1 MGNTKAELWIEGD
14 ENRLSF
20 GDYGLRVLTAAE
32 TSVAGEFFCAL
43 HATEAAQIDFTSSP
57 VGAGGDASASN
68 LTIPAGFI
76 IYGNLTTVT
85 VDSGTVI
92 AYLREF

>member
-1 MGNTKAELWIEGD
+1 MAKAELHIEGND
-14 ENRLSF
+14 NRLAY

-32 TSVAGEFFCAL
+32 TSVSGEYFHCL
-43 HATEAAQIDFTSSP
+43 HATEASVIDFTSSP
-57 VGAGGDASASN
+57 SESGGDSSASN
-68 LTIPAGFI
+68 LSIPAGFQI
-76 IYGNLTTVT
+76 FGNLTDVT